1 MSIFAPGQV
10 LAFFQ
15 QGGIFMYLI
24 LLSGAVATAVS
35 IERYVVLYVKSSMA
49 ARAFVNKV
57 CTHIKAHDL
66 DQALNLTRAKKTP
79 LARVIGA
86 AVAVRGG
93 DERDIQN
100 AVDES
105 ALAEIPALQDRT
117 PYLATIAQIATLLGL
132 LGTIVGL
139 MQSFSAVQGAA
150 SEQRAMLL
158 AAGISTA
165 LNTTALGLIVAVP
178 TTVAYSLLQRK
189 TERLVEQIDE
199 ASVRVMNLLI
209 AQKRPSAVGE
219 RRQVTETV
227 AAGR

>member
-35 IERYVVLYVKSSMA
+35 IERYVVLYLKSSMA

-57 CTHIKAHDL
+57 CNHIKSGDL
-66 DQALNLTRAKKTP
+66 DQAVKLTRAKKTP
-79 LARVIGA
+79 LSRIVGA
-86 AVAVRGG
+86 AVAVRSG

-100 AVDES
+100 AVDEA
-105 ALAEIPALQDRT
+105 ALSEIPILQDRT

-178 TTVAYSLLQRK
+178 TTVAYSVLQRK

-199 ASVRVMNLLI
+199 ASVRVMNLLT
-209 AQKRPSAVGE
+209 ARQRTAPAVAHRE
-219 RRQVTETV
+219 VTETV